1 MKGRKFI
8 DFNGVILDTESRMIE
23 LKRQY
28 PGLTG
33 MNLQIHWIGIFYFEH
48 HQ

>member
-1 MKGRKFI
+1 MKERKFI

-28 PGLTG
+28 PGLTW
-33 MNLQIHWIGIFYFEH
+33 NEFANT
-48 HQ
+48 

>member
-8 DFNGVILDTESRMIE
+8 DFNGVILDTESRMLE

-28 PGLTG
+28 SGLTW
-33 MNLQIHWIGIFYFEH
+33 NEFANTLDWVFYFEH